1 MSYLVSGNMCFQFAL
16 ANKRGTVFGTK
27 VGVEKYPCY
36 DIDAAGARI
45 SCFHC
50 DIYDDLVSWSDVLH
64 LA

>member
-1 MSYLVSGNMCFQFAL
+1 MSYLVSGNMCFQYAL

-45 SCFHC
+45 SCFHL
-50 DIYDDLVSWSDVLH
+50 LVYLVPVSIV
-64 LA
+64 